1 MIILLSPAKS
11 LDFETPSEHL
21 PSTQPDFVDQSKAL
35 IDQLRKLG
43 SGDIAGLMS
52 ISDKLA
58 QLNYQRYQDW
68 QPKFTLNN
76 SKQAVLAFTG
86 DVYQGLDATTLNE
99 EQLQFAQQHLR
110 ILSGLY
116 GLLKPLDLIQP
127 YRLEMGTRFKNDR
140 GANLYDFWGSQLT
153 DELNRLL
160 QSEKVL
166 INLASNEYFKAV
178 KAKQIAGEII
188 TPQFK
193 DLKNGSYKIISFFA
207 KKARGAMARF
217 IIENRIDQ
225 PSQLRQFDW
234 QGYRFNPAL
243 SGDSD
248 WVFTREQVPD
258 NG

>member
-21 PSTQPDFVDQSKAL
+21 PATQPDFVDQSRVL

-43 SGDIAGLMS
+43 STEIAGLMS

-58 QLNYQRYQDW
+58 ELNYQRYQQW
-68 QPKFTLNN
+68 QPKFTISN

-86 DVYQGLDATTLNE
+86 DVYQGLDATTLTE
-99 EQLQFAQQHLR
+99 AQLQFAQQHLR

-127 YRLEMGTRFKNDR
+127 YRLEMGTKFNNDR
-140 GANLYDFWGSQLT
+140 GSNLYEFWGNQLT

-160 QSEKVL
+160 EKEKVI

-178 KAKQIAGEII
+178 KARQVEGEII

-193 DLKNGSYKIISFFA
+193 DMKNGNYKVISFFA
-207 KKARGAMARF
+207 KRARGAMARY
-217 IIENRIDQ
+217 IIEKQIDN
-225 PSQLRQFDW
+225 SEQLKKFNW
-234 QGYRFNPAL
+234 QGYRFDKAL
-243 SGDSD
+243 TSANE
-248 WVFTREQVPD
+248 WVFCRNQQHD
-258 NG
+258 A